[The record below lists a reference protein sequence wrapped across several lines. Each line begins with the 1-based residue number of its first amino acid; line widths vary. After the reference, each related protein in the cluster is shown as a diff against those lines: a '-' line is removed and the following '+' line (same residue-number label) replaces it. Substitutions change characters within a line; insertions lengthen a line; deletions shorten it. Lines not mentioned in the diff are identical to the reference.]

1 MGEWA
6 DRGTDYWTGWMDRF
20 CQWESGKQA
29 LKAGVGFPLDRA
41 VGQGSPCSCGE
52 TCPCGQGHRCAGKGG
67 SGQGASGYGVLTS
80 YRTLGLP

>member
-1 MGEWA
+1 MG
-6 DRGTDYWTGWMDRF
+6 RQMDRLLDSVDE
-20 CQWESGKQA
+20 QVLLVGKQET
-29 LKAGVGFPLDRA
+29 KAGVGFPLDRA